1 MGPTKG
7 GGWGTGVLHIT
18 QGTRPPS
25 RVHAIRFTLGV
36 RRLALLLLGARPPHR
51 ARQHPRGCP
60 NIEIRGL
67 TSDVRHA
74 PALQILIERRGE
86 VEHVAHARD
95 AADVPRTDVLIEHPG
110 VAEHGLHARD
120 AADVPRTDV
129 LIERAGPEIHPAHVR
144 DAADVPRTDVLIERV
159 GAAEHVAHAR
169 DAADVP
175 RTDVLIERVGSVEHV
190 AHVRDAAGA
199 CGRQGRV
206 IPCIN
211 KCVDLSFRSLGVCDP
226 SHFACIT

>member
-95 AADVPRTDVLIEHPG
+95 AADVPRTDVLIE
-110 VAEHGLHARD
+110 
-120 AADVPRTDV
+120 
-129 LIERAGPEIHPAHVR
+129 
-144 DAADVPRTDVLIERV
+144 
-159 GAAEHVAHAR
+159 
-169 DAADVP
+169 
-175 RTDVLIERVGSVEHV
+175 RVGSVEHV